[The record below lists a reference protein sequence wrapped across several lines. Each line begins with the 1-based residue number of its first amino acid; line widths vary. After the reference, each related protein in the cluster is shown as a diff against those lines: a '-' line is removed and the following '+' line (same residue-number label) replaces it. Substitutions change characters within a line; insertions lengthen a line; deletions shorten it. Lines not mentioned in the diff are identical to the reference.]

1 MRYWFASNSSRKRS
15 NCSREKAVLAFLSLL
30 FVFFT
35 PLFRALPDE
44 GRSEYRVA
52 KIQAGSSA
60 PLGPRSIPEGG
71 DGGQDGGEEG
81 GEGGREDGERSSGR
95 GLGQER
101 GKFGLRMFSMEK

>member
-1 MRYWFASNSSRKRS
+1 M
-15 NCSREKAVLAFLSLL
+15 SLL
-30 FVFFT
+30 FVFFA
-35 PLFRALPDE
+35 PLLRALPEE

-60 PLGPRSIPEGG
+60 PLAPRSIPEGS
-71 DGGQDGGEEG
+71 DGGQDGGEDGRQDGGEEGGEEG
-81 GEGGREDGERSSGR
+81 GEGGREEGERSSGR